1 MRVTIIK
8 DDGVVGVDGV
18 FRTVDLST
26 LDPTIHAVQWNG
38 SVGYIEFSDEKPPL
52 NFGSIANYQ
61 FFIDLW
67 IAAAPSPPTLAELKK
82 AKISAFR
89 SEAIVRMA
97 AQVPAWDNFE
107 TIKVILSIANMLN
120 TAAMT
125 PAQTLA
131 KDILMYARDTVPP
144 KVNVATNEAE
154 LSAIDPTVSDPFG
167 DGTPWP
173 T

>member
-18 FRTVDLST
+18 FRAIDLSE

-38 SVGYIEFSDEKPPL
+38 SIGYIEFNDGKPPIS
-52 NFGSIANYQ
+52 FGSIANYQ
-61 FFIDLW
+61 SFIDLW
-67 IAAAPSPPTLAELKK
+67 TAAAPPPPTLDELKK
-82 AKISAFR
+82 EKIGAFR
-89 SEAIVRMA
+89 TEAIVRMA
-97 AQVPAWDNFE
+97 AQVSAWDNFE

-131 KDILMYARDTVPP
+131 KDILIYARDTVPP
-144 KVNVATNEAE
+144 KVDAVLNQND
-154 LSAIDPTVSDPFG
+154 LSVIDPTAADPFG
-167 DGTPWP
+167 DGTLWP